1 LILNLNRL
9 LHFFQR
15 SLTLSQFICLHRS
28 AFKET
33 SMPCGWKK
41 NAWRDVVLFGS
52 GACSSKTQ
60 NMRVAALTRKQALG
74 GNTRRNTNPSW
85 TFHPWK
91 RRLARLR
98 RSELR
103 LRARSDHK
111 ATRGGSIVVSD
122 HKARR
127 GMQW

>member
-1 LILNLNRL
+1 M
-9 LHFFQR
+9 
-15 SLTLSQFICLHRS
+15 TPEFICLHRS

-111 ATRGGSIVVSD
+111 ATRGGTIVVSD